1 MQPCE
6 RKVETSR
13 SAPLVA
19 ATLVLCAAG
28 CMASPPEGPLVTGP
42 TLTIEI
48 ASVSQANVSGNE
60 LVAAAPLDGVAQ
72 TARAEFLAANATT
85 IGPQQ
90 LVALRGARVRLRP
103 GTGVDGLGDAFGG
116 LMIFVAPESNPTAR
130 VFLAS
135 AVAPASAGPVELE
148 LIAKRADYEGLQTVL
163 TGPRFVV
170 GVSGPTPL
178 GADRAVEFGLRV
190 ELDLAIMELMS
201 RKGGH

>member
-1 MQPCE
+1 MQPC
-6 RKVETSR
+6 KSDVETCR
-13 SAPLVA
+13 RTLLVA
-19 ATLVLCAAG
+19 AALIVCAAG
-28 CMASPPEGPLVTGP
+28 CLASPPEGPLVTGP

-48 ASVSQANVSGNE
+48 ASVSQANVAGNE
-60 LVAAAPLDGVAQ
+60 LVAAAPLGDAAQ
-72 TARAEFLAANATT
+72 TARADFLAANAAT
-85 IGPQQ
+85 IGPQR

-103 GTGVDGLGDAFGG
+103 GTGVDDLGDAFGG

-130 VFLAS
+130 VFLAN

-170 GVSGPTPL
+170 GVSGPTSL